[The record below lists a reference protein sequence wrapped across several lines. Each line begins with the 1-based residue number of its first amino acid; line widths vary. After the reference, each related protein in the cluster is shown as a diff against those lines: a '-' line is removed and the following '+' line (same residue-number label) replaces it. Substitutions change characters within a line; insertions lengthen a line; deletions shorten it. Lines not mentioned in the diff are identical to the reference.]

1 MKQHIGTNRVPGPHE
16 YDALDS
22 LFVLQRCLQRC
33 LLPAG
38 RLRHS
43 GAFGILVICR
53 GDRSRDIDMSHV
65 KHSFGDGPTVVS
77 SAYQLYA
84 ASYCFRPKGFNAYTY
99 PNRGPLDASVDGGAR
114 F

>member
-1 MKQHIGTNRVPGPHE
+1 MSMMLWTRYSSYNAVYSVVCCPQDVSVT
-16 YDALDS
+16 
-22 LFVLQRCLQRC
+22 
-33 LLPAG
+33 
-38 RLRHS
+38 S

-77 SAYQLYA
+77 SAYQLHA
-84 ASYCFRPKGFNAYTY
+84 ASYYFRPKGFNAYTY
-99 PNRGPLDASVDGGAR
+99 PIRGPLDASVDGNAR

>member
-1 MKQHIGTNRVPGPHE
+1 MILWT
-16 YDALDS
+16 
-22 LFVLQRCLQRC
+22 RCSSYKVVYNVVC
-33 LLPAG
+33 CAG

-53 GDRSRDIDMSHV
+53 GDCSRDIDMSHV
-65 KHSFGDGPTVVS
+65 KHSFGDGPTVVF
-77 SAYQLYA
+77 SADQLYA

-99 PNRGPLDASVDGGAR
+99 PIRGPLDASVDGGAR